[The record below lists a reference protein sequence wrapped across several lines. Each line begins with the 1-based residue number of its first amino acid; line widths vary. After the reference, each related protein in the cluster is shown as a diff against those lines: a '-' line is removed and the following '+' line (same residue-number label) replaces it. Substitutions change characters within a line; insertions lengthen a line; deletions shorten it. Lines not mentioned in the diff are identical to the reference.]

1 MNCPV
6 CEQAMI
12 RTRYEGVEIDVC
24 DLCGGEFL
32 DYAELG
38 HVVRVREERFSPE
51 LKRYV
56 LSRPPC
62 FGVPEEQCERQ
73 IRCPKCS
80 CEMVVLNYGG
90 DSGIYIDRCTKCL
103 GFWLDADEL
112 DMIQAFQEE
121 WEAKAPAMLQAV
133 AADLEV
139 ARRKAA
145 MSTNNSFVG
154 SRFAFVNA
162 LINRLLDA
170 A

>member
-6 CEQAMI
+6 CASAMTLI
-12 RTRYEGVEIDVC
+12 RYEGVAIEVC
-24 DLCGGEFL
+24 DTCGGEFL
-32 DYAELG
+32 DHDELG
-38 HVVRVREERFSPE
+38 HIVRVREEKFSPE
-51 LKRYV
+51 MQRYI
-56 LSRPPC
+56 LSRPPR
-62 FGVPEEQCERQ
+62 FGLPEEQRERQ
-73 IRCPKCS
+73 ITCPKCS
-80 CEMVVLNYGG
+80 GEMVVLNYGG
-90 DSGIYIDRCTKCL
+90 DSGIYVDRCKGCG

-112 DMIQAFQEE
+112 EMIQVYQEE

-139 ARRKAA
+139 ARRTAA
-145 MSTNNSFVG
+145 MSTNNCFSG